1 MTEWLAQNWFQLF
14 AVVSMLLSWAVHY
27 GISTQKWKATDV
39 RVGTLETEL
48 KKCVD
53 DIEKKI
59 DGLQASFAIHT
70 TNSEVHVSPTLL
82 QLFHERSEFM
92 KLQLHETRSDI
103 QRIEGL
109 LTAGK

>member
-1 MTEWLAQNWFQLF
+1 MEWLGQNWFQLF
-14 AVVSMLLSWAVHY
+14 AVASMLLSWAVHY
-27 GISTQKWKATDV
+27 GISTQKWKATEK
-39 RVGTLETEL
+39 RVNSLEVKL
-48 KKCVD
+48 QQCVT
-53 DIEKKI
+53 DIERKI
-59 DGLQASFAIHT
+59 DGIQASFAIHT

-92 KLQLHETRSDI
+92 KLQLTETRSDI